1 MRKVEFSLIAA
12 VALSIIV
19 LSFHVPGGG
28 ILLTVTTLALAF
40 FYAYLSTAY
49 FNNISIRRALKKGAL
64 DKVSTKHK
72 ILATYSGVAI
82 AFALVSVLFQAM
94 HWPSANVLTVLGILV
109 LLPAIFVCIYK
120 IAKGS
125 KNIAYRKSVQRTA
138 SYLFVTVCAYIYF

>member
-19 LSFHVPGGG
+19 LSFSVPGAG
-28 ILLTVTTLALAF
+28 IPFTVSSIALAF

-49 FNNISIRRALKKGAL
+49 FNNISIRRAFKKGAL

-72 ILATYSGVAI
+72 ILATYSGIAI
-82 AFALVSVLFQAM
+82 AFALVSVLFQGM
-94 HWPSANVLTVLGILV
+94 RWPAANMLTVLSILA
-109 LLPAIFVCIYK
+109 LLPAIAVCIYK

-125 KNIAYRKSVQRTA
+125 NNIAYRKSVQRTA
-138 SYLFVTVCAYIYF
+138 SYLFVVVCAYIYF